1 MNDDDPAA
9 AHLHFS
15 YAKDAEIILGL
26 GMMVAKGGFFS
37 ERVNA
42 FIISPQLRKIIRCVC
57 LEK

>member
-42 FIISPQLRKIIRCVC
+42 IIISPNRQT
-57 LEK
+57 